1 MENSAFVDVLSS
13 LVDAKKTKQFFP
25 GSSAEG
31 SRGIWRCI
39 LLMALADMMSL
50 CVSWVSI
57 SGDFWFQNLNFENV
71 SDEIW
76 FVFLEMTGLFCP
88 KNWTYGST

>member
-1 MENSAFVDVLSS
+1 MENSAFVDVHSS

-31 SRGIWRCI
+31 SRGIWRYI

-57 SGDFWFQNLNFENV
+57 SGDFSCFAVSKSRSETRQLRFNFG
-71 SDEIW
+71 S
-76 FVFLEMTGLFCP
+76 FLDMCMA
-88 KNWTYGST
+88 ST